1 MKKGILFVPF
11 MTGKGGTE
19 SVVHNL
25 FQSLQGQNNIN
36 LTVYSIGGS
45 DEYGWTNGVNAKI
58 SEISHSRKL
67 RTLYYLLFLPS
78 KIYKIIKNEQ
88 PDFVISTNPIM
99 WFLSKKAVQRLK
111 LDIPVIAW
119 YHYSLQQKPIKSLFL
134 KSADYFLAISSGI
147 RNQLVARGIQQD
159 KIFLIY
165 NPVTSDYQPIKRP
178 DNVTHFIYL
187 GRVDLNK
194 QKNVQELMHALAL
207 LHGKWELDV
216 YGDDSK
222 ATNVKDLAKT
232 LNINDQINW
241 EGFVANPWSKIPS
254 ASALVLTSKYEG
266 LPMVLCEAISHG
278 IYGISSN
285 VATGPADIINSSNGA
300 LYHPGNIQQLAE
312 QLQSVIDHP
321 EKMPLQSTII
331 NSSKKFSIDN
341 YGHYFINALNTI
353 LNK

>member
-1 MKKGILFVPF
+1 
-11 MTGKGGTE
+11 
-19 SVVHNL
+19 
-25 FQSLQGQNNIN
+25 
-36 LTVYSIGGS
+36 
-45 DEYGWTNGVNAKI
+45 
-58 SEISHSRKL
+58 
-67 RTLYYLLFLPS
+67 
-78 KIYKIIKNEQ
+78 
-88 PDFVISTNPIM
+88 
-99 WFLSKKAVQRLK
+99 
-111 LDIPVIAW
+111 
-119 YHYSLQQKPIKSLFL
+119 
-134 KSADYFLAISSGI
+134 
-147 RNQLVARGIQQD
+147 
-159 KIFLIY
+159 
-165 NPVTSDYQPIKRP
+165 
-178 DNVTHFIYL
+178 
-187 GRVDLNK
+187 
-194 QKNVQELMHALAL
+194 MHALAL

-222 ATNVKDLAKT
+222 APNVKDLAKT

-278 IYGISSN
+278 IYCISSN
-285 VATGPADIINSSNGA
+285 VATGPADIINNSNGA